1 MLDEHVLTP
10 KSPQAHAQNT
20 GGAPN
25 RSSVAEGESS
35 ELTLGALQ
43 RQFSNITSELG
54 ELAKLVRGGAKQ
66 AIHGVADRAGELGH
80 DTADRARDIEE
91 DVAEWIK
98 ERPLQASLLSMGLG
112 ALLWS
117 MLKRS

>member
-10 KSPQAHAQNT
+10 KAAPSPTRPTARAVD
-20 GGAPN
+20 
-25 RSSVAEGESS
+25 RSGDEEGQFPEP
-35 ELTLGALQ
+35 TLDAMQ
-43 RQFSNITSELG
+43 RQFSNVANEVG

-66 AIHGVADRAGELGH
+66 ALHTAADRAGDLGQ
-80 DTADRARDIEE
+80 DTADRARDVEHE
-91 DVAEWIK
+91 VVEWIK
-98 ERPLQASLLSMGLG
+98 ERPIQASLLSMGLG